1 MEGFI
6 KVKSTVNVGTT
17 FSVYLPAY
25 PAESEIKKEEDIK
38 IYRTLNDKRGRAV
51 LTPDILKMPQKSE
64 DKLVLGLNLSATDDL
79 SKTPEDIENTRI
91 LFVDD
96 ENSVRTFALRALRK
110 KGYDVV
116 GASSAENALEIFA
129 KDKNFQL
136 LITDMVMPGQNG
148 IELAKKIL
156 EETPDIK
163 IILASGYSED
173 ILKGEFADIENMSF
187 IPKPFSLGD
196 LTQKVYEVLQSK

>member
-1 MEGFI
+1 MNAPTSD
-6 KVKSTVNVGTT
+6 KV
-17 FSVYLPAY
+17 
-25 PAESEIKKEEDIK
+25 I
-38 IYRTLNDKRGRAV
+38 
-51 LTPDILKMPQKSE
+51 
-64 DKLVLGLNLSATDDL
+64 LGLSLSATEDL
-79 SKTPEDIENTRI
+79 NQNPENIENTRI

-116 GASSAENALEIFA
+116 GCNSAENALETLET
-129 KDKNFQL
+129 DKKFQL

-148 IELAKKIL
+148 IELSKQVL
-156 EETPDIK
+156 EIIPDIK

-187 IPKPFSLGD
+187 IPKPFSLSD
-196 LTQKVYEVLQSK
+196 LTQKVYEVINS